1 MAEPQ
6 FHRYLPAFR
15 ACALLLAA
23 CGLFAGGVAPAA
35 ATGTDGAIT
44 GFTWNPATGQAVVS
58 VPKALQYRVFTLAHP
73 DRVVVDFLNARA
85 AQGVRFSAGND
96 PLIRDVRA
104 APRFDGR
111 GERLVF
117 DLAHPINPR
126 SFLRRGAGGE
136 ELIIALGAGK
146 QAATGSRPAAP
157 VITAADSRP
166 QRLRDMVIA
175 IDPGHGGHDSGAIG
189 PHHLMEKNVTLA
201 IAKDLYRLLS
211 KVKGV
216 KPVLTRNGDYFVSL
230 GGRRKIARAA
240 HADLFVAIHADS
252 SPYHY
257 PKGSTVYV
265 LSEHGASSVAARI
278 LAQREN
284 AVDEIG
290 GVKLDD
296 EEPVVRSTIVK
307 LSQRGSIA
315 QGMILASDVMD
326 RINAVIPLHSDD
338 VERAAFAVLKSPD
351 IPSILVETAFISN
364 RKEER
369 QLASSAFREHIAGA
383 ISKGIEK
390 YVRLYAPPGTL
401 IAARR
406 SAIYAL
412 QKG

>member
-1 MAEPQ
+1 MIQAQ
-6 FHRYLPAFR
+6 FYRYLPAFR
-15 ACALLLAA
+15 ACTLLLAA
-23 CGLFAGGVAPAA
+23 FGLLVAEVAPAA
-35 ATGTDGAIT
+35 AAGADGAIS

-104 APRFDGR
+104 APRFDGK

-117 DLAHPINPR
+117 DLAHAVNPR
-126 SFLRRGAGGE
+126 SFLRHSAHGE
-136 ELIIALGAGK
+136 ELVIALGADK
-146 QAATGSRPAAP
+146 QVATP
-157 VITAADSRP
+157 VITAANSRP
-166 QRLRDMVIA
+166 QRLRDVVVVIDA
-175 IDPGHGGHDSGAIG
+175 GHGGHDSGAIG
-189 PHHLMEKNVTLA
+189 PGHLMEKTVTLA
-201 IAKDLYRLLS
+201 VAKDLYRLLS
-211 KVKGV
+211 KVKGI
-216 KPVLTRNGDYFVSL
+216 KPVLTRNSDYFVSL

-240 HADLFVAIHADS
+240 HADLFVSIHADS

-296 EEPVVRSTIVK
+296 EEPVVRTTIVK

-315 QGMILASDVMD
+315 QGMLLASDVMSK
-326 RINAVIPLHSDD
+326 INAVVPLHSDD

-364 RKEER
+364 RKEEH
-369 QLASSAFREHIAGA
+369 QLASSRFREHIAGA
-383 ISKGIEK
+383 ISKGVEK

-406 SAIYAL
+406 NAIYAL